1 LPWGTRG
8 LLVEVKAATR
18 EDKPPTEA
26 MGTYSRYFGKARSLN
41 LFLTPAIV
49 RVPMENRWALLK
61 VERHYMS

>member
-1 LPWGTRG
+1 
-8 LLVEVKAATR
+8 
-18 EDKPPTEA
+18 